1 MGFFWHRRKLARM
14 NTKVYR
20 LSQID
25 EAAAAIKQGEL
36 VAFPTE
42 TVYGLG
48 ADATNEDAVKN
59 VYLAKGR
66 PSDNPLIVHV
76 NSIEMV
82 EQYAAEIPDN
92 ARKLMA
98 KFWPGSLTIILKI
111 KKGALSKTV
120 TGGLSTVAFR
130 FPDCQPTLDLIAKAG
145 VPMVGPSANTSG
157 KPSPTTAQHVYH
169 DLNGK
174 ITGILDN
181 GPTRVGVEST
191 VLDMST
197 DTPVILRPGAVTK
210 RDIESVIG
218 SIDLNHHK
226 VGKNEIPKAPG
237 MKYKHYAPSAQVYI
251 VDEGTDWAQVA
262 KWIDQQPFD
271 VGVMA
276 EGQILKQLTL
286 PMNAVQFS
294 LGSGVTDASAR
305 LFDGLRGFDDQ
316 HNVKVIVT
324 QAFPAQDLGRAYMN
338 RLNKSAGGVHFN
350 PGQVK

>member
-1 MGFFWHRRKLARM
+1 M
-14 NTKVYR
+14 NTKIYQ
-20 LSQID
+20 LNQID
-25 EAAAAIKQGEL
+25 EAAAAIQRGEL

-48 ADATNEDAVKN
+48 ADATNEQAVKN
-59 VYLAKGR
+59 VYRAKGR

-76 NSIEMV
+76 NSVAMV
-82 EQYAAEIPDN
+82 EQYAAAIPEN
-92 ARKLMA
+92 ARKLM
-98 KFWPGSLTIILKI
+98 KRFWPGSLTIILPI
-111 KKGALSKTV
+111 KKGSLSKTV

-130 FPDCQPTLDLIAKAG
+130 FPDCQPTLDLIGKAG
-145 VPMVGPSANTSG
+145 VPIVGPSANTSG

-210 RDIESVIG
+210 ADIEGVIG
-218 SIDLNHHK
+218 SIDLNHHH

-251 VDEGTDWAQVA
+251 VDEGTDWTQVV
-262 KWIDQQPFD
+262 KWVAAQPFD
-271 VGVMA
+271 VGFMA
-276 EGQILKQLTL
+276 EEKILQGLSL

-294 LGSGVTDASAR
+294 LGNGVKDASAR
-305 LFDGLRGFDDQ
+305 LFDGLREFDDE
-316 HNVKVIVT
+316 HNIKAIVT
-324 QAFPAQDLGRAYMN
+324 QAFPARDLGRAYMN
-338 RLNKSAGGVHFN
+338 RLNKSAGGVHFD
-350 PGQVK
+350 PKQVK